1 MNIIGW
7 IESKWNGH
15 KNRRKG
21 ASKKNRSHHV
31 YLIQVPFFSVSFS
44 VVMRQFGP
52 NAKFGPETDSDQ
64 KQIRPKIL
72 ITFN

>member
-1 MNIIGW
+1 MEPLSYSTIF
-7 IESKWNGH
+7 E
-15 KNRRKG
+15 
-21 ASKKNRSHHV
+21 
-31 YLIQVPFFSVSFS
+31 